1 MTEPITD
8 KQLKYLNIL
17 LVKAVGDD
25 HRKLYLKL
33 FWKVDSSKDLTIDQ
47 ASNIIEMFIEENPAF
62 EKNKAVVLSRIYKE
76 LGQQELFPCDWIK
89 A

>member
-17 LVKAVGDD
+17 LVKALGVD

-33 FWKVDSSKDLTIDQ
+33 FWKVDSSKDLTMDQ
-47 ASNIIEMFIEENPAF
+47 ASEIIGMFIEENPAF
-62 EKNKAVVLSRIYKE
+62 EKNKAVALSRIYKE